1 VQKVAPILAGLF
13 LVAGLSSLALPGL
26 SSFVSEF
33 LVLAGTFTVY
43 PVPAI
48 IATGGI
54 VLAALYILLMYQ
66 RTMTGPV
73 QPGVESMPD
82 LRGREV
88 LALAPVIAII
98 IALGFFPQAALDVIN
113 PSVDQTMTIV
123 GSADPAPAIAEGK

>member
-1 VQKVAPILAGLF
+1 
-13 LVAGLSSLALPGL
+13 LALPGL

-43 PVPAI
+43 PVPAV
-48 IATGGI
+48 IATAGI

-66 RTMTGPV
+66 RTLTGPV
-73 QPGVESMPD
+73 KPGVDGMAD

-88 LALAPVIAII
+88 LAIAPVIAII
-98 IALGFFPQAALDVIN
+98 IALGFFPQVALDVIN